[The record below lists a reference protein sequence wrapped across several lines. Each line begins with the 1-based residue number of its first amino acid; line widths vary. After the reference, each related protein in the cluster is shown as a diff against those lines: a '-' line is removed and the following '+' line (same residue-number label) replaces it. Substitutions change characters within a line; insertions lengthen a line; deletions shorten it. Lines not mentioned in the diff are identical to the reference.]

1 MRRRV
6 TFRQLASICGVLC
19 AVLCTSSAPVLA
31 GQGGLQGYG
40 SVSGGTINAGASSS
54 SAGNPGSEAGSSGGT
69 SSSPAQACPYIPAPP
84 NIAAYLGPG
93 STPQG
98 AWYVLSCSLP
108 VSMTGTYSPIWV
120 PSTPTHAPT
129 ASVPGL
135 LQQAFDQAALLHTVI
150 NLNPPGEQVV
160 NVPSWLWI
168 APNDWSSV
176 VAHAAAGNVTATVTA
191 KPISVVWNLG
201 DGNSVTCSGPG
212 TPYDP
217 SKPADAQ
224 STDCSY
230 TWRTSSVNQPQGVYV
245 VTATIEYDVTT
256 VVTGAPDP
264 TPNLGVHPG
273 PAAQAE
279 VPVSEVEALGTNP

>member
-1 MRRRV
+1 MCQRRITHLLIATLLGFV
-6 TFRQLASICGVLC
+6 ASVS
-19 AVLCTSSAPVLA
+19 AVPTALA
-31 GQGGLQGYG
+31 GEVLGQGNG
-40 SVSGGTINAGASSS
+40 SYSSGTISATASS
-54 SAGNPGSEAGSSGGT
+54 GNPGTNAGIQTGQNEGG
-69 SSSPAQACPYIPAPP
+69 SPGDGCPYIPAPP

-108 VSMTGTYSPIWV
+108 VSMTGSYSPIWV
-120 PSTPTHAPT
+120 PSTPTHAAAP
-129 ASVPGL
+129 SVPGL
-135 LQQAFDQAALLHTVI
+135 LQQAFDQAALRHTVI

-168 APNDWSSV
+168 APSDWTSV
-176 VAHAAAGNVTATVTA
+176 VANAAAGNVTATVTA
-191 KPISVVWNLG
+191 RPMSVVWNLG

-230 TWRTSSVNQPQGVYV
+230 TWRTSSADQPQGVYI
-245 VTATIEYDVTT
+245 VTATIEYAVTT

-273 PAAQAE
+273 PSAQAE